1 LKENFKVRLGQLNGL
16 MAFLAVADK
25 RGFSAAARALGVSPS
40 ALSQAVRG
48 LEARMGMPLL
58 VRTTRSVNLTDAG
71 RRLRERAGPALH
83 EALAAVEE
91 VQGGMDHV
99 AGTLRLTVP
108 RISVPLVIEPVV
120 PGLLARHPELSV
132 DVSVDDRNVD
142 IVADGYD
149 AGVRLSEFVEK
160 DLVAVRVTPPFRF
173 IMVGSPA
180 YLARKGRPLR
190 PRDLLGH
197 DCIGFRMSSSGQR
210 YVWEL
215 EKGGREYRMAVRGP
229 FVTDDAALMVAAAR
243 WGAGLAYVNEQA
255 AAADLKAGTLEQVL
269 PDYGPVV
276 PGLFLYF
283 PARAQR
289 LPKLRVLVD
298 AMTARLSRKPG
309 RAGGG

>member
-25 RGFSAAARALGVSPS
+25 RGFSAASRALGVSPS

-83 EALAAVEE
+83 EALSAVEE
-91 VQGGMDHV
+91 VQEGMAHV

-108 RISVPLVIEPVV
+108 RIAVPLVIEPVV

-132 DVSVDDRNVD
+132 DVSVDDRNVE

-149 AGVRLSEFVEK
+149 AGVRLSEFIEK
-160 DLVAVRVTPPFRF
+160 DLVAVRVSPPFRF

-180 YLARKGRPLR
+180 YLARKGRPQR

-229 FVTDDAALMVAAAR
+229 FVTDDAALMVSAAR
-243 WGAGLAYVNEQA
+243 WGAGLAYINEQA
-255 AAADLKAGTLEQVL
+255 AAQDLKAGTLEQVL

-298 AMTARLSRKPG
+298 AMTARLSRKPA
-309 RAGGG
+309 RVGGG

>member
-1 LKENFKVRLGQLNGL
+1 MRLGQLNGL

-25 RGFSAAARALGVSPS
+25 RGFSAASRALGVSPS

-48 LEARMGMPLL
+48 LEARMGTPLL

-71 RRLRERAGPALH
+71 RRLRERVGPSLH

-91 VQGGMDHV
+91 VQGGADRV
-99 AGTLRLTVP
+99 TGTLRLTVP
-108 RISVPLVIEPVV
+108 RIAVPLVIEPVV
-120 PGLLARHPELSV
+120 PGLMARHPELEV

-149 AGVRLSEFVEK
+149 AGVRLSESVEK

-180 YLARKGRPLR
+180 YLARKGRPQR
-190 PRDLLGH
+190 PKDLLAH
-197 DCIGFRMSSSGQR
+197 DCIGFRRSSTGQR
-210 YVWEL
+210 YAWEL

-229 FVTDDAALMVAAAR
+229 LVTNDAALMVAAAR
-243 WGAGLAYVNEQA
+243 WGAGLAYVSEQT
-255 AAADLKAGTLEQVL
+255 AAADLEAGTLEEVL
-269 PDYGPVV
+269 PDYAPGV

-283 PARAQR
+283 PARSQR
-289 LPKLRVLVD
+289 LPRLRALVE
-298 AMTARLSRKPG
+298 AMTARLPRKPG
-309 RAGGG
+309 RGGGG

>member
-1 LKENFKVRLGQLNGL
+1 MRLGQLNGL

-25 RGFSAAARALGVSPS
+25 RGFSAASRALGVSPS

-48 LEARMGMPLL
+48 LEARMGTPLL

-71 RRLRERAGPALH
+71 RRLRERVGPSLH

-91 VQGGMDHV
+91 VQGGADRV
-99 AGTLRLTVP
+99 TGTLRLTVP
-108 RISVPLVIEPVV
+108 RIAVPLVIDPVV
-120 PGLLARHPELSV
+120 PGLMARHPELEV

-149 AGVRLSEFVEK
+149 AGVRLSESVEK

-190 PRDLLGH
+190 PKDLLAH
-197 DCIGFRMSSSGQR
+197 DCIGFRRSSTGQR
-210 YVWEL
+210 YAWEL

-229 FVTDDAALMVAAAR
+229 LVTNDAALMVSAAR
-243 WGAGLAYVNEQA
+243 WGAGLAYVNEQS
-255 AAADLKAGTLEQVL
+255 AAADLEAGTLEEVL
-269 PDYGPVV
+269 PDYAPGV

-283 PARAQR
+283 PARSQR
-289 LPKLRVLVD
+289 LPRLRALVE
-298 AMTARLSRKPG
+298 AMTARLPRKPG
-309 RAGGG
+309 RGGGG